1 MAGKRTDKVAN
12 LFKKELSLIFQR
24 ETKTLCLGSMVSV
37 TVVRVS
43 PDLGSARVYV
53 SIFAASDAEAVLKN
67 IKTNTKTIRYELSQ
81 IIKNQMRKT
90 PELHFYLDDSL
101 DYAENIDS
109 LLEE

>member
-1 MAGKRTDKVAN
+1 MSGQRTDKVAN
-12 LFKKELSLIFQR
+12 LFKRELSLIFQR
-24 ETKTLCLGSMVSV
+24 ETRTLCMGSMVSV

-53 SIFAASDAEAVLKN
+53 SIFAAEDKEAVLKN
-67 IKTNTKTIRYELSQ
+67 IKANGKMIRHELSQ

-101 DYAENIDS
+101 DYAEEIED
-109 LLEE
+109 LLNK